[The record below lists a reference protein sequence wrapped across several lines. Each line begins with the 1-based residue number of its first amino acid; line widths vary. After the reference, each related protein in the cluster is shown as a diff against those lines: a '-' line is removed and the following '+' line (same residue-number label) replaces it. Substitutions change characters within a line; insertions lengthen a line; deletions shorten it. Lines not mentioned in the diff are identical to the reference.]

1 MEKKPDTKISKTL
14 DNRLEELQ
22 QSLDMNYGAYSRL
35 LFAIQQFQES
45 AALKYQSLNAKIDEL
60 AKKIEIIH
68 TSLEGKISN
77 RCGLLEDGIANIQK
91 VLNQLCS
98 SQELMKPLPELVK
111 NIDYN
116 IRVSSGGNTDKEYIS
131 DLQKRLSEFQEDT
144 YLKLLRHYI
153 LDSFISLYTNISYQI
168 FENGLTAQMQNIL
181 KIIENDLL
189 KMGIKLRTSNT
200 MQRFDPLHMT
210 ICDGKTDVTD
220 DDKLENLVSRSIIP
234 EFLWTLPAI
243 GHQQVTTLQ
252 KEVVIL
258 YSLKR

>member
-22 QSLDMNYGAYSRL
+22 QSLDMNYGAYTRL

-45 AALKYQSLNAKIDEL
+45 TALKYQSLSAKIDEL
-60 AKKIEIIH
+60 DKKIEIFQ
-68 TSLEGKISN
+68 TSLEGKISD
-77 RCGLLEDGIANIQK
+77 RFSLLEGGVANMQK
-91 VLNQLCS
+91 MLNQLIS
-98 SQELMKPLPELVK
+98 SQEQMKPLTELVR

-116 IRVSSGGNTDKEYIS
+116 IRVGGGGNSDKEYIS
-131 DLQKRLSEFQEDT
+131 DLQKRLSEFQEDA
-144 YLKLLRHYI
+144 YLKLLRQYI

-168 FENGLTAQMQNIL
+168 FEKGLTVQMQNIL

-189 KMGIKLRTSNT
+189 KMGIKLHSSNT

-210 ICDGKTDVTD
+210 ICDGKTDITD
-220 DDKLENLVSRSIIP
+220 DENSENFVSRSIVP
-234 EFLWTLPAI
+234 EFIWTLPAI

-258 YSLKR
+258 YSLNK